1 MDAHTPKREAIE
13 RFVNHESRAASNWVV
28 RVKDDANGPV
38 VHLQAW
44 RDDRRESA
52 PEKTLEVHT
61 RQVRLADDE
70 PDESTKTMI
79 RRWLASL

>member
-13 RFVNHESRAASNWVV
+13 RFVQHESGIKKDWIIRVSDEPNDPIV
-28 RVKDDANGPV
+28 RL
-38 VHLQAW
+38 HAW

-52 PEKTLEVHT
+52 PEKSLEVHT

-79 RRWLASL
+79 RRWLGSL